1 MILVLDNR
9 DSFVFNLARYL
20 ERLGARPHVVRSD
33 AIDLAAIEA
42 MAPAALVVS
51 PGPCG
56 PAEAGISVAAVRRLS
71 GRIPV
76 LGVCLGHQVI
86 GAVFGGRVERAREPM
101 HGRASPILHAGAGLF
116 AGLPAALSAG
126 RYHSLIVAA
135 TQAMERE
142 LTVDARSPAG
152 EIMALRHRRHPTFG
166 VQFHPESILTPDGAA
181 LLAAFL
187 GHVDAAPPEGG
198 RETPEAR
205 RSL

>member
-20 ERLGARPHVVRSD
+20 ERLGTRTHVVRSD
-33 AIDLAAIEA
+33 TLDLAAIEA

-56 PAEAGISVAAVRRLS
+56 PAEAGVSVAAVRKFS

-101 HGRASPILHAGAGLF
+101 HGRASPILHEGAGLF
-116 AGLPAALSAG
+116 AGLPAPLSAG
-126 RYHSLIVAA
+126 RYHSLIV
-135 TQAMERE
+135 TETPDMERV
-142 LTVDARSPAG
+142 LAIDARSPAG

-181 LLAAFL
+181 LLAAFVHQI
-187 GHVDAAPPEGG
+187 GAPRPIE
-198 RETPEAR
+198 RA
-205 RSL
+205 